1 MRMRTS
7 IAAAL
12 AAMVALLWT
21 AGCGGSAPRP
31 PKTAGGSLPDL
42 ELAALDG
49 STIRL
54 VDGSGRVKL
63 VNFWATWCAPCR
75 EEIPDF
81 NALYAEYRD
90 KGLDIVAVSMDEEG
104 AEVVRPFVADN
115 GMTYPVALGS
125 DEVAEAFGGVV
136 GFPTTF
142 LVDRE
147 GKVVDSWVG
156 VIPRRVLEDKVR
168 TLVAG

>member
-1 MRMRTS
+1 MGTRT

-12 AAMVALLWT
+12 AALMALVGT
-21 AGCGGSAPRP
+21 VGCGGTAPRP
-31 PKTAGGSLPDL
+31 SKVAGGTLPDL
-42 ELAALDG
+42 ELASLDG
-49 STIRL
+49 STLRL
-54 VDGSGRVKL
+54 SGGNGRAKL

-75 EEIPDF
+75 EEIPHF
-81 NALYAEYRD
+81 NEIYAQYRD
-90 KGLDIVAVSMDEEG
+90 AGLDIVAISMDEEG

-115 GMTYPVALGS
+115 GMTYPVVLGS

-142 LVDRE
+142 LVDRY

-156 VIPRRVLEDKVR
+156 VIPRRVLEEKVR

>member
-1 MRMRTS
+1 MKTRTPIS
-7 IAAAL
+7 AAIAAV
-12 AAMVALLWT
+12 AAILWT

-31 PKTAGGSLPDL
+31 PKTAGGTLPDL
-42 ELAALDG
+42 ELSALDG

-54 VDGSGRVKL
+54 ADGNGRVKL

-75 EEIPDF
+75 EEIPHF
-81 NALYAEYRD
+81 NELYAQYRE
-90 KGLDIVAVSMDEEG
+90 KGLDIVAISMDEEG
-104 AEVVRPFVADN
+104 AEVVRPFVADH

-125 DEVAEAFGGVV
+125 DEVAEAFGGVF

-147 GKVVDSWVG
+147 GKVVESWVG
-156 VIPRRVLEDKVR
+156 VIPPRVLEEKVR

>member
-1 MRMRTS
+1 MGTRT
-7 IAAAL
+7 ITAAL
-12 AAMVALLWT
+12 AAVVALLWT
-21 AGCGGSAPRP
+21 AGCGGAAPRA
-31 PKTAGGSLPDL
+31 PKTAGGALPDL
-42 ELAALDG
+42 ELASLDG
-49 STIRL
+49 TKIRL
-54 VDGSGRVKL
+54 ADGNGRVKL

-75 EEIPDF
+75 EEIPHF
-81 NALYAEYRD
+81 NEIYAEYRD
-90 KGLDIVAVSMDEEG
+90 DGLDIVAISMDEEG

-115 GMTYPVALGS
+115 GMRYPVVLGS

-156 VIPRRVLEDKVR
+156 VIPQRVLEEKVR